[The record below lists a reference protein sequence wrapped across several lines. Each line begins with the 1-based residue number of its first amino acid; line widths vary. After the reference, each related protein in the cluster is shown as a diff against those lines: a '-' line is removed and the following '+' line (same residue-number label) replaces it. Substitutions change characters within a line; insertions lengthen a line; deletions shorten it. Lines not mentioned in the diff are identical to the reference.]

1 MCPLSTCVL
10 TYVFSY
16 GDIAIPSATFNS
28 MFFKSN
34 LHVSDFWE
42 PNETLF
48 TDFTARNMSEHVFYF
63 ISNSI
68 FGFRLELLRVFH
80 VFILKVAFDKIR
92 NRKTPDTDSI
102 FTFISLHFSVV
113 VQVENDYL
121 VLWLCVPETTT
132 FSFNPFRAHHGHI
145 TVWKVSVSGVFL
157 VRIFLHSD
165 WIRRDTLRIQSKCG
179 KIRAR
184 KTPNTDTFHAV
195 LVTTYSQYFLVFCNK
210 YCRIPEST
218 QIKGNMNIVWIKCTS
233 ALMLNIFFL

>member
-28 MFFKSN
+28 TFFKSN
-34 LHVSDFWE
+34 IHVSDFWE
-42 PNETLF
+42 PSETLF

-68 FGFRLELLRVFH
+68 FGFRLELLRGFH

-102 FTFISLHFSVV
+102 FTFISLHFSVI

-145 TVWKVSVSGVFL
+145 TVWKVSVFGVFL
-157 VRIFLHSD
+157 VRIFLILTEYGE
-165 WIRRDTLRIQSKCG
+165 IRSVFSPNAGKYGPKKLQIRTLFTQCLLPLIV
-179 KIRAR
+179 
-184 KTPNTDTFHAV
+184 NTF
-195 LVTTYSQYFLVFCNK
+195 
-210 YCRIPEST
+210 
-218 QIKGNMNIVWIKCTS
+218 
-233 ALMLNIFFL
+233 